1 MSDTS
6 GPRDTAEQP
15 KRVIPHRV
23 APLTR
28 EVTCIRSLAWRV
40 DLEPTQDFD
49 ALSRELCA
57 RGFATAVSIAAMRK
71 WTTPEGHEIV
81 IVSRTGR
88 AQIRVHY
95 TIPEE
100 QRRFTAERLYVVL
113 VAAVMTANGEA

>member
-6 GPRDTAEQP
+6 HPRDPAEQA
-15 KRVIPHRV
+15 KRVVPQRV

-40 DLEPTQDFD
+40 DLDPAQDFD
-49 ALSRELCA
+49 ALSRELCT
-57 RGFATAVSIAAMRK
+57 RGFATAASIAGMRK
-71 WTTPEGHEIV
+71 WVTQEGHEIV
-81 IVSRTGR
+81 VVPRTGR

-95 TIPEE
+95 TVAEE

-113 VAAVMTANGEA
+113 VAAVMVTNGET